1 MHREIVKSV
10 KGDRMSVLGLSLGLT
25 VLLVVIVGIANFIYN
40 RFEISYS
47 GYIAFLLYILVGIYV
62 YRRRILEYSY
72 TLKGNIL
79 VFESLVGKRSREIAR
94 VSLDRILYFCP
105 LAHERRDKNTRYR
118 SHFIA
123 FGRYSPDNYVLAFEK
138 DDRIHRIV
146 FKPSR
151 KLVDLI
157 KDS

>member
-10 KGDRMSVLGLSLGLT
+10 KGDRMSVLCLSLGLT
-25 VLLVVIVGIANFIYN
+25 ALLVVIVGIANFIYN
-40 RFEISYS
+40 RYGISYS

-79 VFESLVGKRSREIAR
+79 IFESLVGKRSREIAR
-94 VSLDRILYFCP
+94 VPLGRILYFCP
-105 LAHERRDKNTRYR
+105 LAHERRDKNTRYK
-118 SHFIA
+118 SHVIA
-123 FGRYSPDNYVLAFEK
+123 FDRRSPENYVVAFEK

-146 FKPSR
+146 FRPSQ

-157 KDS
+157 KNA